1 MQEFSRR
8 ISIHALRE
16 EGDFGGA
23 GRFARFYKFL
33 STPSARRATQS
44 KQVSVLCQSISIHA
58 LREEGDLLGRV
69 FFLLA
74 SEFLSTPSARRAT
87 LLAITPGWQAPISI
101 HALREEG
108 DAHDGSRVDYDK
120 HFYPRPPRG
129 GRPGLDRVFVAHG
142 VFLSTPSAR
151 RATCWCLRAEQ
162 AWSISIHALREEGD
176 QSRDILALLLMHFYP
191 RPPRGGRP
199 KPEAA
204 GSVPAGFLSTPSARR
219 ATVKYGCLSWLSLYF
234 YPRPPRGG
242 RHTKFST
249 TVTLQVFLS
258 TPSARRAT
266 RGAAKPPGLG
276 VISIH
281 ALREEGDVGRSLLS
295 KTQSHFYPRPPRGG
309 RLTSCLPYPQR
320 GPISIHAL
328 REEGDSPD
336 PLRLPSYQQFLSTPS
351 ARRATPGCGCPMS
364 WSSNFYPR
372 PPRGG
377 RQTVAPRHNGMGDF
391 YPRPPRGGRR
401 HRVIAHLHKH
411 HFYPRPPRGGRPEE
425 RFNTS
430 CNLSISI
437 HALREEGDSVV
448 KVCLIHVVNFYPR
461 PPRGGRRRCVDGE
474 RVPR

>member
-1 MQEFSRR
+1 MT

-16 EGDFGGA
+16 EGDFVILTIC
-23 GRFARFYKFL
+23 FY
-33 STPSARRATQS
+33 
-44 KQVSVLCQSISIHA
+44 V
-58 LREEGDLLGRV
+58 GD
-69 FFLLA
+69 
-74 SEFLSTPSARRAT
+74 
-87 LLAITPGWQAPISI
+87 
-101 HALREEG
+101 
-108 DAHDGSRVDYDK
+108 
-120 HFYPRPPRG
+120 FYPRPPRG
-129 GRPGLDRVFVAHG
+129 GRPGTVFLCAWVT

-391 YPRPPRGGRR
+391 YPRPPRGGRLSGLMEVLDR
-401 HRVIAHLHKH
+401 HIFLSTPSARRATTSSRCACAAVLISIHALREEGDQRGPDVTVPMTD
-411 HFYPRPPRGGRPEE
+411 FYPRPPRGGRPDALWQE
-425 RFNTS
+425 RQG
-430 CNLSISI
+430 CPEISI
-437 HALREEGDSVV
+437 HALREEGD
-448 KVCLIHVVNFYPR
+448 CDCHIR
-461 PPRGGRRRCVDGE
+461 WT
-474 RVPR
+474 